1 MTFLMPP
8 DTLSQNRAFVKTAL
22 PTLLICMG
30 ALLAAC
36 DDPANVGG
44 DLLGAAGGEPV
55 NTVEPLSFLRAA
67 ELKQP
72 AASPPRVLTG
82 MVQDPVLGQYEV
94 QGYFDITAV
103 TSDDFQAGTVEAVEL
118 RLRRT
123 YVYGDSTSEL
133 RAVLRDIGEDWDADD
148 VPTGTSFATGPI
160 ITEFT
165 FLATDTLVV
174 VPLPDSW
181 VSEHDPILRD
191 PDVGNLFHGF
201 RIDPVEGNAVIGFG
215 PVGSVLFAS
224 TGADSVFYPVSKAYP
239 FVERS
244 ASAGIPED
252 RFLMQAGIGPNP
264 EFSLSVYSDSGNYPS
279 TPPEEVS
286 INRATFT
293 LWVDTLTFRQNTPV
307 HFERP
312 LLRTL
317 DLYRRVS
324 GDSTYALTSRS
335 TIDDRGRFVFGGPAL
350 ARTIEEN
357 ITEDIVFEIRMPD
370 PGMSTTLPSDQASYY
385 YYHSSLNPMLFY
397 DADAGNQA
405 PAGFITLTPI
415 Y

>member
-1 MTFLMPP
+1 MPP
-8 DTLSQNRAFVKTAL
+8 DTLSQNRVCVKTAL
-22 PTLLICMG
+22 PTLLVCMG
-30 ALLAAC
+30 ALLVAC

-44 DLLGAAGGEPV
+44 DLLGAAGGDPF
-55 NTVEPLSFLRAA
+55 NAVEPLSSLRAA

-72 AASPPRVLTG
+72 ATSPPRVLTG

-94 QGYFDITAV
+94 QGYLDITAV
-103 TSDDFQAGTVEAVEL
+103 TSEDFRAGTVEAVEL

-133 RAVLRDIGEDWDADD
+133 RAVLRDIGEDWDLDD
-148 VPTGTSFATGPI
+148 IPTGTSFATGPI

-165 FLATDTLVV
+165 FLATDTLVI

-181 VSEHDPILRD
+181 VSEHDSMLRD

-201 RIDPVEGNAVIGFG
+201 RIDPVEGNAVVGFG
-215 PVGSVLFAS
+215 PTGSTLFAT
-224 TGADSVFYPVSKAYP
+224 TGADSLFYPVGKAYP

-244 ASAGIPED
+244 ASADIPGN

-264 EFSLSVYSDSGNYPS
+264 EFSLSVPGDIYTSDVPF
-279 TPPEEVS
+279 S

-293 LWVDTLTFRQNTPV
+293 LWADTLTFRQNTPV

-317 DLYRRVS
+317 DLYSRFP
-324 GDSTYALTSRS
+324 GDSVYARAAQS
-335 TIDDRGRFVFGGPAL
+335 TMDDQGRFVFESRAL
-350 ARTIEEN
+350 AHIIQES
-357 ITEDIVFEIRMPD
+357 ITETENLVFEIRMPD
-370 PGMSTTLPSDQASYY
+370 SRNLSTLLPSDQAGYY
-385 YYHSSLNPMLFY
+385 YYHNSLNPMLFY
-397 DADAGNQA
+397 DADAGDQA

>member
-8 DTLSQNRAFVKTAL
+8 DTLSQNRAFVKTA
-22 PTLLICMG
+22 LLICMG

-44 DLLGAAGGEPV
+44 DLLGAAGGDPV
-55 NTVEPLSFLRAA
+55 NTVEPLSSLRAA

-72 AASPPRVLTG
+72 ATSPPRVLTG

-103 TSDDFQAGTVEAVEL
+103 TSDDFQAGNVEAVEL

-133 RAVLRDIGEDWDADD
+133 RAVLRDISEDWDADD
-148 VPTGTSFATGPI
+148 IPTGTSFATGPI

-201 RIDPVEGNAVIGFG
+201 RIDPVEGNAVVGFG

-244 ASAGIPED
+244 ASADLPED
-252 RFLMQAGIGPNP
+252 RFLMQAGTGPNP

-317 DLYRRVS
+317 DLYRRAP
-324 GDSTYALTSRS
+324 GDSAYALTGRS
-335 TIDDRGRFVFGGPAL
+335 TMDDQGRFVFEGPAL
-350 ARTIEEN
+350 ARAIEEN
-357 ITEDIVFEIRMPD
+357 IAEDIVFEIRMPD
-370 PGMSTTLPSDQASYY
+370 PGNLSTTLPSGQASHY

-397 DADAGNQA
+397 DANAGNQA